1 MTPGSPVPGR
11 PRRAALLVTLRTWLL
26 PVALGA
32 CAFGLHY
39 ALHVPAGPL
48 PPPSPAELEE
58 KKKAAEKKKRDE
70 DKKQRDA
77 DKKAGKSKPERP
89 GPRDLSYEPFS
100 RPRDRYLLDQL
111 WAYYEPKG
119 FSKEPTFDAWQTAHK
134 PIVSQIITATRQA
147 VLPDGP
153 AISVGTTECHT
164 IRCRFILNAPTPEAL
179 EQMSAAIGELELDG
193 KSLWHSVQL
202 GRVTAEP
209 SKREGAE
216 PKHKLEFTV
225 GFIRDLP
232 PIGSIVLPGKGPL
245 RVPPPPPRPTVIPG
259 APGQPVPATGF
270 AGSVPAPSATAKIK
284 RDPNADGADPD
295 PTPK

>member
-1 MTPGSPVPGR
+1 MTSGSPVPGR

-70 DKKQRDA
+70 EKKQRDEE
-77 DKKAGKSKPERP
+77 KKAGKSKPERP
-89 GPRDLSYEPFS
+89 GPRDLPYEPFS

-147 VLPDGP
+147 VLHDGP

-179 EQMSAAIGELELDG
+179 EQMSAAISELQLDG
-193 KSLWHSVQL
+193 ESLWHSVQL

-232 PIGSIVLPGKGPL
+232 PISNIVLPGKGPL

-259 APGQPVPATGF
+259 APGQPVPA